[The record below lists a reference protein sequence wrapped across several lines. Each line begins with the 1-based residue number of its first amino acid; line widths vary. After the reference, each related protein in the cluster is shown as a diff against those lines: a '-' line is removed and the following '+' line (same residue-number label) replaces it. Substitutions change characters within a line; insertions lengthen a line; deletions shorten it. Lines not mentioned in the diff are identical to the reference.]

1 MKAVHLRRRV
11 ECVPPKPMVIS
22 VDNNAGPGKWLRL
35 FIEVSL
41 ALLLSKAALPV
52 MRSIWASRIC
62 WSSLAAITV
71 ADSLQQ
77 NSLDRSSQCAG

>member
-1 MKAVHLRRRV
+1 MRGVHLCRRV

-41 ALLLSKAALPV
+41 ALLLSKAALPLMHV
-52 MRSIWASRIC
+52 CASRVC
-62 WSSLAAITV
+62 WSSFAAIY
-71 ADSLQQ
+71 
-77 NSLDRSSQCAG
+77 CGG

>member
-1 MKAVHLRRRV
+1 MKTVHLCRRV

-52 MRSIWASRIC
+52 AHVWASRTR
-62 WSSLAAITV
+62 WSSSAATY
-71 ADSLQQ
+71 
-77 NSLDRSSQCAG
+77 CGG